1 MTTQTKSIEEFHYES
16 NRYISNCLNNRY
28 ILELTKL
35 CGYFEWTT
43 IYKYQSITLYDLYTI
58 VESHFQQPNIKLYV
72 YVKNVKLYVHTHDQD
87 HDHNHNQGP
96 ETTEEEEE
104 EEGMILIPKDNN
116 ILFQSYIDTYRE
128 FFPPVYPVPANI
140 VYKIYVEDRCKHS
153 GR

>member
-1 MTTQTKSIEEFHYES
+1 M
-16 NRYISNCLNNRY
+16 
-28 ILELTKL
+28 

-72 YVKNVKLYVHTHDQD
+72 TNIKLYVHTND
-87 HDHNHNQGP
+87 HDHDQGP
-96 ETTEEEEE
+96 ETTEPEE
-104 EEGMILIPKDNN
+104 EEGMILIPNDNN

-128 FFPPVYPVPANI
+128 LFQPVYPVPANI

-153 GR
+153 SCQNR